1 MTSPTFQVPGAAQYG
16 ADPDYEH
23 SGFLPTQHAVNRAL
37 MQTFG
42 NPSDALALFDN
53 LKLNRFPYPAWSDQS
68 FSLIIR
74 TLLPLLLMIALFY
87 TALCIT
93 RSVVAEKESGIRE
106 TLKMMG
112 VQGWMQ
118 WLAWFTQY
126 FLFLLVSI
134 VLICAVA
141 SLGNVFENT
150 DGSLFFVFLLL
161 FAIASIN
168 LMFLIS
174 VFFNQATT
182 AAGVAGLIWFC
193 SWLPYKVG
201 VLPHWQILSN
211 GQKTASCLIS
221 TTCMSIGA
229 NVIGLGEASGE
240 GVKWSNMYKPIS
252 VDDSFTF
259 ATVLHML
266 LVDIVLYGGLT
277 LYLDA
282 VFPGKYGV
290 AKPWHFVF
298 TGLFACFFGDGA
310 TGGGSGDSGTRMRR
324 SNSSKSAYSLHS
336 INGVVNA
343 DPDDDVELLDDGG
356 GGGGSATNANGNKV
370 GIEIRKLRKVYK
382 TNQGEVVAVND
393 NTLSMFEGQVTA
405 LLGHNGAGKT
415 TTMSIL
421 SGMTPPTAGTA
432 IVNGHDITT
441 NLSSAQASI
450 GFCPQ
455 HNSLFDNLTVAEHL
469 WFFCKLKLVSDKHV
483 YRFVDEMVA
492 DLELLEK
499 RHAQA
504 KTLSGGMKRKLSCG
518 VALVGG
524 SPVVILDEPTS
535 GCDPSARRAIW
546 DLLIKNK
553 PGRTMLLSTHFM
565 DEADVLGDRIAIM
578 VNGRVE
584 CVGSPM
590 ELKSQYGIGYHL
602 TVVKQKGECNAQ
614 GVLQV
619 VQTHIPAASLKRE
632 TGAEMTLV
640 LPREAASKFP
650 TLFEELEHRRAALGF
665 ESFGVSVT
673 TIEEVFLKVGEDDV
687 PTAGT
692 GPASDGGGST
702 LANGGSIN
710 GAGGGAAAANDTMPL
725 VAEIGKEGFHQSMYL
740 TGMKLKIQHFQA
752 MWEKRWLNMKRNRWA
767 VLTQLVVP
775 LIFVILA
782 LGSAKNKTE
791 TALPSRNVANL
802 STSYGPFGTIVYGR
816 DSTTTPTCDVA
827 LSTSFASVANVQ
839 QQYARTV
846 NLNAGYVPITG
857 RCANDGDCMEIELAV
872 ELPSGPADAK
882 NGSVANYNRHNMVAL
897 SESVGSDDCTVTAW
911 FNGEGYHAG
920 PQALA
925 LASNV
930 ILGSSSATTGKPR
943 GSIVTSNNPFPRST
957 VEKVAKA
964 ESGSSSFTVALL
976 LMLGMS
982 FFGASFVDF
991 VVAERAS
998 KAKHMQFLGGV
1009 GVGTFWGSAIL
1020 FDLLNF
1026 VLPVILLVAVFAG
1039 FNVEAFAGPSK
1050 ETVAAVNTTFSTPHV
1065 QLGNVALLL
1074 LAYGVAVIPLSY
1086 FVGFFF
1092 SSPAVA
1098 YNRLLIF
1105 NVLTGVI
1112 LLLTVLTVSGLPN
1125 SESQRSR
1132 DPNYHVNL
1140 GQQIFI

>member
-1 MTSPTFQVPGAAQYG
+1 MVVHQCCTFATAPRATVAVVCFH
-16 ADPDYEH
+16 ADVRGRCCWH
-23 SGFLPTQHAVNRAL
+23 F
-37 MQTFG
+37 
-42 NPSDALALFDN
+42 
-53 LKLNRFPYPAWSDQS
+53 YP
-68 FSLIIR
+68 
-74 TLLPLLLMIALFY
+74 
-87 TALCIT
+87 
-93 RSVVAEKESGIRE
+93 
-106 TLKMMG
+106 
-112 VQGWMQ
+112 
-118 WLAWFTQY
+118 
-126 FLFLLVSI
+126 
-134 VLICAVA
+134 
-141 SLGNVFENT
+141 
-150 DGSLFFVFLLL
+150 
-161 FAIASIN
+161 
-168 LMFLIS
+168 
-174 VFFNQATT
+174 
-182 AAGVAGLIWFC
+182 
-193 SWLPYKVG
+193 
-201 VLPHWQILSN
+201 
-211 GQKTASCLIS
+211 QK
-221 TTCMSIGA
+221 
-229 NVIGLGEASGE
+229 ASGE
-240 GVKWSNMYKPIS
+240 GVTWSNMYKPIS
-252 VDDSFTF
+252 VDDQFTF

-266 LVDIVLYGGLT
+266 ILDIFLYGGLT

-282 VFPGKYGV
+282 IFPGKYGV
-290 AKPWHFVF
+290 AKPWHFIF
-298 TGLFACFFGDGA
+298 TELLSCCSGA
-310 TGGGSGDSGTRMRR
+310 GANGAGAGASTGAQQMRR

-336 INGVVNA
+336 INSPGAGATNG
-343 DPDDDVELLDDGG
+343 DDDDVALLDGSGG
-356 GGGGSATNANGNKV
+356 GGRTSTDGNKV
-370 GIEIRKLRKVYK
+370 GIEIKGLRKVYK
-382 TNQGEVVAVND
+382 TNQGEVVAVDD

-421 SGMTPPTAGTA
+421 SGMTQPTAGTA
-432 IVNGHDITT
+432 VVNGHDITT
-441 NLSSAQASI
+441 HLSSAQASI

-455 HNSLFDNLTVAEHL
+455 HNSLFENLTVAEHL

-499 RHAQA
+499 RHAQT

-518 VALVGG
+518 LALVGG
-524 SPVVILDEPTS
+524 SPVVILDEPSS

-619 VQTHIPAASLKRE
+619 VQTHIPAASVKRE
-632 TGAEMTLV
+632 TGAEMTIV
-640 LPREAASKFP
+640 LPKNTASKFP
-650 TLFEELEHRRAALGF
+650 ALFEELEHRKAALGF

-687 PTAGT
+687 PTAGM
-692 GPASDGGGST
+692 ASDGSGAGG
-702 LANGGSIN
+702 AHAGGVASGTSIN
-710 GAGGGAAAANDTMPL
+710 GAADDTMPL
-725 VAEIGKEGFHQSMYL
+725 VAEIGKEGFHPSMYL
-740 TGMKLKIQHFQA
+740 TGIQLRVMHFKA
-752 MWEKRWLNMKRNRWA
+752 MWKKRWLNMQRNRWG

-782 LGSAKNKTE
+782 LSSAKEKTDMVQPPRDVTNL
-791 TALPSRNVANL
+791 TA
-802 STSYGPFGTIVYGR
+802 SYGMDGTIVYGR
-816 DSTTTPTCDVA
+816 DTTSAPVCA
-827 LSTSFASVANVQ
+827 ASLSGAFAAAAKVQ

-846 NLNAGYVPITG
+846 QLTTTYVGSNG
-857 RCANDGDCMEIELAV
+857 RCATNNGSCMETQLSV
-872 ELPSGPADAK
+872 ELPSGPGDAK
-882 NGSVANYNRHNMVAL
+882 NGSAANYNRHNMVAL
-897 SESVGSDDCTVTAW
+897 SENVGGDACAMTAW
-911 FNGEGYHAG
+911 FNGEGYHTA

-930 ILGSSSATTGKPR
+930 ILGSAASAGGKPP
-943 GSIVTSNNPFPRST
+943 GSIVTSNAPFPRGT

-964 ESGSSSFTVALL
+964 QGSSFTVALL
-976 LMLGMS
+976 VMLGMS

-1026 VLPVILLVAVFAG
+1026 LVPVILLVAVFAG

-1050 ETVAAVNTTFSTPHV
+1050 ETVANVGLTFSTPHA
-1065 QLGNVALLL
+1065 QLGNVAVLM
-1074 LAYGVAVIPLSY
+1074 LAYGIAVVPLSY
-1086 FVGFFF
+1086 FTGFFF

-1112 LLLTVLTVSGLPN
+1112 LLLTVLTVTGLPN
-1125 SESQRSR
+1125 SAAQADE
-1132 DPNYHVNL
+1132 DPNYHQTL
-1140 GQQIFI
+1140 GQTLTSYFEVFPTFALGP